1 MNNRQNNYCLSLSK
15 LNCNIEDF
23 SEEIL
28 KLLNDKNRGDLYN
41 KFGQKFL
48 TYIPVDY
55 RSADKISL
63 FGEFTDEAFEFF
75 KQKKSSERKVKI
87 SKNNFENHNAIS
99 IMIITEN
106 RPFII
111 DSLNCLTSRLGLQ
124 TTFIF
129 HPIVFSKRDEEGNL
143 IDIVTTGDDATRES
157 LVFIKALGSFTEDT
171 IDILKNEINK
181 IIDLV
186 DYTYDSWQTLLNKL
200 TNITTDIVHNKDLY
214 EQAELPAEETLD
226 FLNWLQKNNF
236 TFLGMVEFEADSMK
250 VTNEYGVKEIWENNE
265 SELKRLIEFSKSEYY
280 SNKLALLGKLNK
292 ISPVHRNTLVDY
304 ILVKHLNE
312 KGEYKSGTIIFG
324 LYGMAIYYQSIKSV
338 PILRGKMNY
347 VLDESGFPL
356 NSYNS
361 KKLKNII
368 ESLPRETLIQIDEDD
383 LYCMCFHMLSSM
395 RSKKL
400 KLFIQQDWSE
410 SFINVIIFMP
420 RERLTPDTH
429 NHICKYLSEKFAS
442 EIIGDNITVLAQD
455 FSHLFAT
462 IHIKDKSK
470 LDFSSAELEEDLIKI
485 TTNWSESLLENLY
498 KNYGEYEG
506 GLRHKEIEPAFPAE
520 YKHKFSSE
528 NAIEDLLYLK
538 SSTELN
544 KTVFNL
550 LQKSSSEFTLKIY
563 SSSSFLTLS
572 DTLPAIEN
580 LGFIAIDEQ
589 CFTIKETRDTKPSW
603 IYEFTLS
610 SPVKIETEFTILKQ
624 NIETALDKLAEGV
637 FVSDALSKLL
647 VLSGMDWEKIRLLK
661 ALTNYFHQTGVPYG
675 RTYVQNTLVKH
686 NQFTEMLIQ
695 LFEALFNPETH
706 SEKLADSTREKLYSY
721 LDTVTNSTEDK
732 ILKNIQLTIEAI
744 VRTNFYQVSMES
756 QELPSTTEVSSS
768 VAPPKNYISF
778 KFDSSKVP
786 DLPLPRPYA
795 EIFVYS
801 KDFEG
806 IHLRGG
812 KVARGGIRWS
822 DRSEDYRVE
831 VLGLMKAQ
839 MTKNP
844 VIVPVGAKGC
854 FYINF
859 EQGNDTRAVYMQKVI
874 LCYKNFLKGL
884 LDVTDNLEN
893 GELVSPDRTVIR
905 DDANPYLVV
914 AADKGTATFSDY
926 ANEVAA
932 EYNFWL
938 RDAFASGGSLGYD
951 HKKMAITS
959 KGAWVSA
966 VSHFQN
972 IGIDI
977 NSQLFTAVGI
987 GDMSGDVFGNGMLRS
1002 RFIRLIAAF
1011 NHMHIFIDPN
1021 PNHELSYKE
1030 RERLFNLPGSKWSD
1044 YNSELISAG
1053 GGVFERSAKIIKVS
1067 PEIQKALDI
1076 ETDTITPDNLIKAI
1090 LQADVDLLWNGG
1102 IGTYIKA
1109 LIENNADIGD
1119 KANDSLRCNGRD
1131 IRAKVVCE
1139 GGNLGVSQLGRVE
1152 YALKGG
1158 HINTDFIDNSG
1169 GVDCSDHEVNIKI
1182 ALNAALSNGKCT
1194 LEERNSLLL
1203 KMTSQIEELVLR
1215 DNYEQNQAITVAQKT
1230 PVLNIENF
1238 AQLIKDLE
1246 QEMLLD
1252 RRVEFLPEVAELSR
1266 RAIAKEKITRSELAV
1281 LLSYSKMSVK
1291 KELMDSDIAEDE
1303 YLKQNLINYFP
1314 PLMREM
1320 FKDEIINHPLKKEII
1335 ITVVSNKLVNQLGGP
1350 LINAIKKETS
1360 GSLSDIVK
1368 AHAAICELF
1377 ELDKLWKQVETLDHD
1392 ISTSIKVDMLTDLA
1406 KIMRRGISWFIKNTK
1421 SHINTLAIINEYK
1434 DELHRIT
1441 SLISSLLEAKT
1452 KFYDKINT
1460 YEAEGISKE
1469 LATNIASLEL
1479 LVSAFDII
1487 YVARKTNA
1495 KDEEVANLY
1504 FESGRLL
1511 NIDWL
1516 RKSCD
1521 AQIDE
1526 SYWTRLSVQ
1535 ALKDD
1540 FYDKQRR
1547 LITEI
1552 IRKHKNKVDLS
1563 DWINNNIQNAGI
1575 FTNFVTE
1582 LKLQETVNINMLIL
1596 ANKKFEL
1603 FLRKLQ

>member
-23 SEEIL
+23 SDEIL

-55 RSADKISL
+55 RSTDKISL

-87 SKNNFENHNAIS
+87 SKNKFENHNAIS

-111 DSLNCLTSRLGLQ
+111 DSLNCLTGRLGLQ

-129 HPIVFSKRDEEGNL
+129 HPIVFTKRDEDGNL
-143 IDIVTTGDDATRES
+143 IDIQTTSDSSTRES
-157 LVFIKALGSFTEDT
+157 LIFIQALGNFTETT
-171 IDILKNEINK
+171 IETLKTEINK

-186 DYTYDSWQTLLNKL
+186 DHTYESWQILLNRL
-200 TNITTDIVHNKDLY
+200 ANITTDIAHNKDIY
-214 EQAELPAEETLD
+214 EKAELAAEEALD

-236 TFLGMVEFEADSMK
+236 TFLGMTEFNADSAQI
-250 VTNEYGVKEIWENNE
+250 THEDGVKEIWEDNK
-265 SELKRLIEFSKSEYY
+265 SELQKIIEFSKTDYY
-280 SNKLALLGKLNK
+280 ENKLVLLGKLNK
-292 ISPVHRNTLVDY
+292 ISPVHRNSLVDY
-304 ILVKHLNE
+304 ILVKHLNDE
-312 KGEYKSGTIIFG
+312 GKYESGTIIFG

-368 ESLPRETLIQIDEDD
+368 ESLPRETLIQISEDD

-400 KLFIQQDWSE
+400 KLFIQEDWSE
-410 SFINVIIFMP
+410 SFINVIVFMP
-420 RERLTPDTH
+420 RERLTPDAH
-429 NHICKYLSEKFAS
+429 NSISKYLSEKFAS
-442 EIIGDNITVLAQD
+442 EIINENITVLAQD

-462 IHIKDKSK
+462 ISIKDKSK
-470 LDFSSAELEEDLIKI
+470 LNFSSKELEDELIKI
-485 TTNWSESLLENLY
+485 TTNWSEALLENLY
-498 KNYGEYEG
+498 DKYGEYEG
-506 GLRHKEIEPAFPAE
+506 GLRHRELEPAFPAE

-528 NAIEDLLYLK
+528 VAIEDLQFLK
-538 SSTELN
+538 RSSDLN

-550 LQKSSSEFTLKIY
+550 LQKSPSEFTLKIY
-563 SSSSFLTLS
+563 SSSAFLTLS

-589 CFTIKETRDTKPSW
+589 CFTIKETRNNNQCW

-610 SPVKIETEFTILKQ
+610 SPVKIEIEADFITLKK
-624 NIETALDKLAEGV
+624 NIETALDKLTEGI
-637 FVSDALSKLL
+637 FVSDSLSKLL
-647 VLSGMDWEKIRLLK
+647 LLSFMDWEKIRLLK
-661 ALTNYFHQTGVPYG
+661 ALSNYFHQTGGAFG

-686 NQFTEMLIQ
+686 HKFTEMLVQ
-695 LFEALFNPETH
+695 LFDALLNPETC
-706 SEKLADSTREKLYSY
+706 SEKLADSIRDKLSSY
-721 LDTVTNSTEDK
+721 LDIVTNSTEDR
-732 ILKNIQLTIEAI
+732 ILRNMQLTIEAI
-744 VRTNFYQVSMES
+744 VRTNFYQTCDSNQHTHNLKS
-756 QELPSTTEVSSS
+756 
-768 VAPPKNYISF
+768 PKNYISF
-778 KFDSSKVP
+778 KFDSGKVP

-859 EQGNDTRAVYMQKVI
+859 EQGSSSREVYMQKVI
-874 LCYKNFLKGL
+874 MCYKTFLKGL

-893 GELVSPDRTVIR
+893 GKLVSPNRTVIR
-905 DDANPYLVV
+905 DDTNPYLVV

-938 RDAFASGGSLGYD
+938 GDAFASGGSLGYD

-966 VSHFQN
+966 VSHFQA
-972 IGIDI
+972 IGIDVQ
-977 NSQLFTAVGI
+977 SEPFTAVGI

-1021 PNHELSYKE
+1021 PSHEISYKE

-1044 YNSELISAG
+1044 YDPGLISTG
-1053 GGVFERSAKIIKVS
+1053 GGVFERSAKVIKVS
-1067 PEIQKALDI
+1067 PEIKKVLDI
-1076 ETDTITPDNLIKAI
+1076 EDDTITPDNLIKAI
-1090 LQADVDLLWNGG
+1090 IQADVDLLWNGG

-1109 LIENNADIGD
+1109 SKENNADIGD
-1119 KANDSLRCNGRD
+1119 KANDSLRCNGCD
-1131 IRAKVVCE
+1131 IRAKVICE

-1152 YALKGG
+1152 YALNGG
-1158 HINTDFIDNSG
+1158 LINTDFIDNSG

-1182 ALNAALSNGKCT
+1182 ALNIAVNKGKYS
-1194 LEERNSLLL
+1194 LEERNDLLQR
-1203 KMTSQIEELVLR
+1203 MTSQVEELVLR
-1215 DNYEQNQAITVAQKT
+1215 DNYEQNQAITIAQKT

-1238 AQLIKDLE
+1238 GQLIKDLE

-1252 RRVEFLPEVAELSR
+1252 RKVEFLPEVAELSR
-1266 RAIAKEKITRSELAV
+1266 RAIAREKITRPELSV

-1291 KELMDSDIAEDE
+1291 KELMNSDVAEDE
-1303 YLKQNLINYFP
+1303 YLKQNLLNYFP
-1314 PLMREM
+1314 PVMREM
-1320 FKDEIINHPLKKEII
+1320 FKDEIINHPLNKEII
-1335 ITVVSNKLVNQLGGP
+1335 ITVASNKLVNQLGGP
-1350 LINAIKKETS
+1350 LINSIKKETS

-1377 ELDKLWKQVETLDHD
+1377 ELDKLWKQVETLDHTV
-1392 ISTSIKVDMLTDLA
+1392 STELKVDMFTDLA
-1406 KIMRRGISWFIKNTK
+1406 KIMRRGISWFIKNTG
-1421 SHINTLAIINEYK
+1421 SHINTLAIINDYK

-1441 SLISSLLEAKT
+1441 VLINSLLETKT
-1452 KFYDKINT
+1452 KFYDKINS

-1469 LATNIASLEL
+1469 LATSIASLEL

-1487 YVARKTNA
+1487 YVARNNNV

-1504 FESGRLL
+1504 FESGTLL

-1516 RKSCD
+1516 RRSCD

-1552 IRKHKNKVDLS
+1552 IRKNKNKVDLS
-1563 DWINNNIQNAGI
+1563 NWINNNTQNASI
-1575 FTNFVTE
+1575 FTNFVAE
-1582 LKLQETVNINMLIL
+1582 LKLQENVNINMLIV